1 MSISASVR
9 NLANRAF
16 PSTVDDPVVRPTT
29 VASPVVTPPD
39 AGVVTPVELLPQLSE
54 LAELSR
60 SFESSPASSVIK
72 WASERFGDRIV
83 LAASFQDCV
92 LIDLVARSAPN
103 TEVVFLDT
111 QYHFAETLWFVEQV
125 RARYNLNLTVMRP
138 KATLDDL
145 WHSDPD
151 QCCRVRKVEPLER
164 ALTGRAAWMTGLRR
178 DEVSTRANT
187 PIVSFDVGRNLVKVN
202 PLATWSDLDVEGY
215 IRDNSLPVHP
225 LSERGYTSIGCWPC
239 TRPVGE
245 GEDARA
251 GRWSG
256 SDKTEC
262 GLHGE

>member
-1 MSISASVR
+1 MSITSSVR

-16 PSTVDDPVVRPTT
+16 PPT
-29 VASPVVTPPD
+29 VAVPP
-39 AGVVTPVELLPQLSE
+39 TPVELGNPTNATLMPDLGE
-54 LAELSR
+54 LAEVSR
-60 SFESSPASSVIK
+60 SFESKPASAVIE
-72 WASERFGDRIV
+72 WAADRFADRLV

-92 LIDLVARSAPN
+92 LIDLMAKAAPGV
-103 TEVVFLDT
+103 EVVFLDT

-125 RARYNLNLTVMRP
+125 RAKYDLDLTVMRP

-164 ALTGRAAWMTGLRR
+164 ALRGRAGWMTGLRR
-178 DEVSTRANT
+178 DEATSRATT
-187 PIVSFDVGRNLVKVN
+187 PIVAYDIGRGLVKVN
-202 PLATWSDLDVEGY
+202 PLATWTDIDVQGY
-215 IRDNSLPVHP
+215 IRDHDLPVHP
-225 LSERGYTSIGCWPC
+225 LAERGYSSIGCWPC
-239 TRPVGE
+239 TRPVGD

-262 GLHGE
+262 GLHE

>member
-1 MSISASVR
+1 MSIAAGVR

-16 PSTVDDPVVRPTT
+16 PPT
-29 VASPVVTPPD
+29 VAEPTRREAQHV
-39 AGVVTPVELLPQLSE
+39 ATPVELLPEMSE
-54 LAELSR
+54 LAEISR
-60 SFESSPASSVIK
+60 SFESAPASAVVK
-72 WASERFGDRIV
+72 WAAERFGDQLV

-92 LIDLVARSAPN
+92 MIDVAVQAVPDI
-103 TEVVFLDT
+103 EVVFLDT

-125 RARYNLNLTVMRP
+125 RARYNVNLTVTRP

-164 ALTGRAAWMTGLRR
+164 ALEGRAAWMTGLRR
-178 DEVSTRANT
+178 DELASRAST
-187 PIVSFDVGRNLVKVN
+187 PIVTYDVGRGLVKVN
-202 PLATWSDLDVEGY
+202 PLATWSDLDVAGY
-215 IRDNSLPVHP
+215 IRDRGLPVHP
-225 LSERGYTSIGCWPC
+225 LAERGYSSIGCWPC
-239 TRPVGE
+239 TRPVGQ

-262 GLHGE
+262 GLHGT